1 MFLSAIF
8 FDYLK
13 SMLIWFFYSLQKQFT
28 KMTLIKVCLL
38 DKLPYISGSTDHI
51 KVNQIKTKYLNTSG
65 WNKVIHV
72 YDIYACQY
80 LHTVRAVSKKKKK
93 KVWKK
98 NEFKPKLSPE
108 IGCTQLPISNLFHF
122 SLVSNLKVV
131 LPTQQ
136 P

>member
-1 MFLSAIF
+1 MFLSSIF

-80 LHTVRAVSKKKKK
+80 LHAVRAVSKKKKK

-98 NEFKPKLSPE
+98 NEFKPKLSP
-108 IGCTQLPISNLFHF
+108 CL
-122 SLVSNLKVV
+122 
-131 LPTQQ
+131 
-136 P
+136 

>member
-1 MFLSAIF
+1 MFLSSIF

-13 SMLIWFFYSLQKQFT
+13 SMLIWVFYSLQKQFT

-80 LHTVRAVSKKKKK
+80 LHAVRAVSKKKKK

-98 NEFKPKLSPE
+98 MNLNHYLLLACKWNRLYATPYQQSISL
-108 IGCTQLPISNLFHF
+108 LPS
-122 SLVSNLKVV
+122 
-131 LPTQQ
+131 QQ

>member
-1 MFLSAIF
+1 MFLSSIF
-8 FDYLK
+8 LDYLK

-80 LHTVRAVSKKKKK
+80 LHAVRAVSKKK

-98 NEFKPKLSPE
+98 NEFKPKLSP
-108 IGCTQLPISNLFHF
+108 CL
-122 SLVSNLKVV
+122 
-131 LPTQQ
+131 
-136 P
+136 

>member
-1 MFLSAIF
+1 MNIKLCFFHQFSLIIWKACLSGV
-8 FDYLK
+8 
-13 SMLIWFFYSLQKQFT
+13 FYSLSKAIY
-28 KMTLIKVCLL
+28 KNEVKVCLL

-80 LHTVRAVSKKKKK
+80 LHAVRAVSKKKKK

-98 NEFKPKLSPE
+98 MNLNQNLLLACKWNRLYATPYQQSISL
-108 IGCTQLPISNLFHF
+108 LPS
-122 SLVSNLKVV
+122 
-131 LPTQQ
+131 QQ

>member
-1 MFLSAIF
+1 MFLSSIF

-80 LHTVRAVSKKKKK
+80 LHAVRAVSKKK

-98 NEFKPKLSPE
+98 NEFKPKLSP
-108 IGCTQLPISNLFHF
+108 CL
-122 SLVSNLKVV
+122 
-131 LPTQQ
+131 
-136 P
+136 